1 MERPEN
7 THRVQELIEQY
18 NRELMEL
25 YRRQTPPPPSDTPTP
40 VLPATDEWLDEQ
52 FPLPDIQRDRERVD
66 AMMQDTAPPPP
77 VSEDTVTA
85 ETSTDV
91 PAFPYTDEDLEGEVP
106 RPEEPVT
113 PPEEGL
119 PPHVGYLQIFAFTGN
134 EAEPLPGAQVVVT
147 RQSGDT
153 ELLYANT
160 VTDRSGLS
168 PIIPL
173 PSVDPALTLQPGNAQ
188 PYIAYN
194 VQVSALGFS
203 PVLFENVP
211 VYGGNGVT
219 QPAALVP
226 LIPGENGDIPRV
238 FRSRGPADL

>member
-1 MERPEN
+1 MERSEN

-25 YRRQTPPPPSDTPTP
+25 YRRQTPPPSPSPEPTK
-40 VLPATDEWLDEQ
+40 TDAWLDEQ
-52 FPLPDIQRDRERVD
+52 FPLPDIERDRAEVG
-66 AMMQDTAPPPP
+66 ATMQPADPQQPSQEEP
-77 VSEDTVTA
+77 
-85 ETSTDV
+85 ETTEPDTDV
-91 PAFPYTDEDLEGEVP
+91 PTFPYTDEDLGGEVP
-106 RPEEPVT
+106 RPEEPTT
-113 PPEEGL
+113 PPEEGP

-147 RQSGDT
+147 RTSGDT

-168 PIIPL
+168 PVIPL
-173 PSVDPALTLQPGNAQ
+173 PSVDPSLTLQPGNAE

-226 LIPGENGDIPRV
+226 LIAGDNGDIPRV